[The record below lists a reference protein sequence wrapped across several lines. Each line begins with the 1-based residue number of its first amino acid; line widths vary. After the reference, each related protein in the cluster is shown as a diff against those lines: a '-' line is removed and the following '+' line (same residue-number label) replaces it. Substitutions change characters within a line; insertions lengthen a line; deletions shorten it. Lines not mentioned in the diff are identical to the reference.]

1 VVFEGQA
8 EIYDIVSKGRSLF
21 LRTPHVLFLTSQAL
35 VSGEMA
41 PPIVCV
47 EVVLTM
53 VLDPLSAFSVACN
66 VLQVIELGV
75 KVLSKAANY
84 RKAETGVLTEQK
96 DLRDVLQSLNNL
108 NTDLLASLPQRTAS
122 KQHTIEEA
130 RLLEA
135 NNQCL
140 LLSKNFIDFLDRL
153 KLRDRHAVFDS
164 LRMSIKTLWHRDK
177 MDAMEKSLS
186 QARDN
191 LNVSFLVYMKYV
203 NKCQVYGAVMT

>member
-1 VVFEGQA
+1 
-8 EIYDIVSKGRSLF
+8 
-21 LRTPHVLFLTSQAL
+21 
-35 VSGEMA
+35 
-41 PPIVCV
+41 
-47 EVVLTM
+47 M
-53 VLDPLSAFSVACN
+53 VLNPLSAFSVACN
-66 VLQVIELGV
+66 VLQVIEFGV
-75 KVLSKAANY
+75 KVLSKAADY

-108 NTDLLASLPQRTAS
+108 NTDLLASLPQQTAS
-122 KQHTIEEA
+122 KQHTAEEA

-140 LLSKNFIDFLDRL
+140 RLSKEFINFLDRL

-164 LRMSIKTLWHRDK
+164 LRMSIKTLWHGDK

-191 LNVSFLVYMKYV
+191 LNVAFLVYMKYV
-203 NKCQVYGAVMT
+203 NKMPSLRRSNNLISLAPSKPPKRRKMRSLRTLLVSKAAYCRPWHPPRTRFKTISSH

>member
-1 VVFEGQA
+1 M
-8 EIYDIVSKGRSLF
+8 
-21 LRTPHVLFLTSQAL
+21 
-35 VSGEMA
+35 SGEIA

-47 EVVLTM
+47 EVILTM
-53 VLDPLSAFSVACN
+53 VLDPLSAFSTACN
-66 VLQVIELGV
+66 VLQVIDFGV
-75 KVLSKAANY
+75 KVLSKAADY

-108 NTDLLASLPQRTAS
+108 NTDLLASLPEQTAS
-122 KQHTIEEA
+122 ERHTVEEA

-140 LLSKNFIDFLDRL
+140 RLSKEFIDFLDRL

-191 LNVSFLVYMKYV
+191 LNVAFLVYMKYV
-203 NKCQVYGAVMT
+203 NKWRVYDAVMT